1 MTQSMLQAYE
11 YQWKTNIGKAFLCER
26 VVLRGQDLH
35 HQLGDKDWF
44 YVYLYGITGRELS
57 DSQVKMLAYFWVASS
72 YADPSIW
79 PNHVAALGG
88 TARSTASLSSMAGL
102 AIGEASIYGRRPEKR
117 ALDFFYRAQQ
127 AIEQGQNLKSVIE
140 QELAQGRTI
149 YGYGRPL
156 AKLDE
161 RIPHTLIMAK
171 KLGLDGGKHLQL
183 AKDVSHYLKK
193 SKGLAINISAINT
206 AIVAD
211 IGLTP
216 EEYQLFLTPCFI
228 TGIAPC
234 YLDAKNQPEGAFFPL
249 SCQRIVYQGT
259 AKRSWSSQD

>member
-1 MTQSMLQAYE
+1 MSNSTLLANENKWQTS
-11 YQWKTNIGKAFLCER
+11 IGKAFLCDR
-26 VVLRGQDLH
+26 AVLRGKDLH
-35 HQLGDKDWF
+35 HQLGDWDWF
-44 YVYLYGITGRELS
+44 AVYLYGITGREFS
-57 DSQVKMLAYFWVASS
+57 ESQIKMLAYFWIATS

-88 TARSTASLSSMAGL
+88 TVRSTASLSCMAGL

-117 ALDFFYRAQQ
+117 ALDFFYRTSA
-127 AIEQGQNLKSVIE
+127 ALAKGEVLAEIIERELIE
-140 QELAQGRTI
+140 RKTI

-161 RIPHTLIMAK
+161 RVPHTLVMAK

-183 AKDVSHYLKK
+183 AKDIYHYLKNN
-193 SKGLAINISAINT
+193 KGLSINISAINT
-206 AIVAD
+206 AIIAD
-211 IGLTP
+211 IGLSP

-234 YLDAKNQPEGAFFPL
+234 YVDTRDKPEGSFFPVRCASIIYGGL
-249 SCQRIVYQGT
+249 ARR
-259 AKRSWSSQD
+259 AWSD

>member
-1 MTQSMLQAYE
+1 MSNSQLQAHE
-11 YQWKTNIGKAFLCER
+11 NNWQTRIGKAFLCDR
-26 VVLRGQDLH
+26 AVLRGRDLH
-35 HQLGDKDWF
+35 HELGDWNWF
-44 YVYLYGITGRELS
+44 AVYLYGITGREFS
-57 DSQVKMLAYFWVASS
+57 DNQIKMLAYFWIATS

-88 TARSTASLSSMAGL
+88 TVRSTASLSCMAGL
-102 AIGEASIYGRRPEKR
+102 AISEASIYGRRPEKR
-117 ALDFFYRAQQ
+117 ALDFFYRARQ
-127 AIEQGQNLKSVIE
+127 ALDQGQTLEAIIE
-140 QELAQGRTI
+140 QELALGRTI

-161 RIPHTLIMAK
+161 RIPHTLIMAQ
-171 KLGLDGGKHLQL
+171 KLGLDKGKHLQL
-183 AKDVSHYLKK
+183 AKDIYHYLKQQ
-193 SKGLAINISAINT
+193 KGLSINISAINT

-234 YLDAKNQPEGAFFPL
+234 YVDAQTKPEGAFFPMRCRNICY
-249 SCQRIVYQGT
+249 SGVPHR
-259 AKRSWSSQD
+259 AW

>member
-1 MTQSMLQAYE
+1 MSHDTLKHYAQQPWS
-11 YQWKTNIGKAFLCER
+11 TRIGKAFLSER
-26 VVLRGQDLH
+26 TVLRGKDLH
-35 HQLGDKDWF
+35 HELGDWDWF
-44 YVYLYGITGRELS
+44 KVYLYGITGRELP
-57 DSQVKMLAYFWVASS
+57 DNAIAMLSYFWIASS

-88 TARSTASLSSMAGL
+88 SVRSTASLACMAGL
-102 AIGEASIYGRRPEKR
+102 AISEASIYGRRPEKR
-117 ALDFFYRAQQ
+117 ALDFFYRA
-127 AIEQGQNLKSVIE
+127 AEARAAGDSLEVIVE
-140 QELAQGRTI
+140 REIASQKTI

-161 RIPHTLIMAK
+161 RIPHTLHKARE
-171 KLGLDGGKHLQL
+171 LDLDRGAHLQL
-183 AKDVSHYLKK
+183 AKEVYHYLKD
-193 SKGLAINISAINT
+193 SRGLSMNISAINT

-234 YLDAKNQPEGAFFPL
+234 YIDARDRPEGAFFPL
-249 SCQRIVYQGT
+249 PCSSIAYQGRP
-259 AKRSWSSQD
+259 KRSW